1 MLSAKQRDSNLL
13 AYDDI
18 VPPFTQRSI
27 SMGKSSTSRKSS
39 DTENSLPIP
48 MHTRAAST
56 PAHMEAP
63 ARDEAITV
71 HAHHKRFPSCVE
83 TSPRK
88 EAKKFSADHYLV
100 RNADDRHSKRAMS
113 ETKEKLTKRNASSP
127 GAMSLLNNMEKY
139 RFDERGGKAPMKHN
153 QSLPLKA
160 TPELLAELLRGSSE
174 KMTTAEQRERN
185 KKLLHVDAYALPM
198 AVQQFLVSAFVS
210 LIYYFHNIWN
220 SISMRHLHSAVYSD
234 MANGF
239 SKKKCVQS
247 ARTRKHRSQAKPS
260 EIEYSMFVN
269 QYKQIWPTLR
279 FCNKQKKKMKQ
290 NEPTF
295 AIWEFCTHFFR
306 SLFIRFFWIA
316 RTFIALWCL
325 KSYSRFEI
333 IKLQRIID
341 RENSIIY
348 TMQLFSNIYRLSLP
362 HAFAAVCATRLGATL
377 FLFCILP
384 DESSNGSL
392 FRGQFYVS
400 DENVSR
406 KKKRT

>member
-39 DTENSLPIP
+39 ETENSLPIP

-63 ARDEAITV
+63 ARDEAIAV

-88 EAKKFSADHYLV
+88 EAKKISADHYIV

-127 GAMSLLNNMEKY
+127 GAISLLNNMEKLY

-185 KKLLHVDAYALPM
+185 KKVVHVDAYALPM
-198 AVQQFLVSAFVS
+198 AVQQFLVSAFVIAIFTIFTTFGIR
-210 LIYYFHNIWN
+210 LQFDIW
-220 SISMRHLHSAVYSD
+220 V
-234 MANGF
+234 
-239 SKKKCVQS
+239 
-247 ARTRKHRSQAKPS
+247 
-260 EIEYSMFVN
+260 
-269 QYKQIWPTLR
+269 
-279 FCNKQKKKMKQ
+279 
-290 NEPTF
+290 
-295 AIWEFCTHFFR
+295 
-306 SLFIRFFWIA
+306 
-316 RTFIALWCL
+316 
-325 KSYSRFEI
+325 
-333 IKLQRIID
+333 
-341 RENSIIY
+341 
-348 TMQLFSNIYRLSLP
+348 
-362 HAFAAVCATRLGATL
+362 TL
-377 FLFCILP
+377 FHCVCDIANSF
-384 DESSNGSL
+384 
-392 FRGQFYVS
+392 
-400 DENVSR
+400 
-406 KKKRT
+406 